1 MAVQDDLRRLTQVDS
16 IYHGYSV
23 MLTSTTVSYPFTS
36 WFKGRLQQAN
46 DGSIVR
52 SVSTDG
58 AVSGFQLG
66 SVQQN
71 WQSTETPNTGI
82 TVSIPIN
89 QTVLVPAGPP
99 PAGPLGPQQ
108 PGGPVQITTGT
119 IVLQQQLPQELTN

>member
-16 IYHGYSV
+16 IYLGYSV
-23 MLTSTTVSYPFTS
+23 LNMMGSPFTS

-46 DGSIVR
+46 DGNWIVR

-66 SVQQN
+66 LVQQN

-89 QTVLVPAGPP
+89 LNVPSAPSAPVGLPFGP
-99 PAGPLGPQQ
+99 GQ
-108 PGGPVQITTGT
+108 PDPVQITTGT
-119 IVLQQQLPQELTN
+119 IFLQQQLPPELTN

>member
-1 MAVQDDLRRLTQVDS
+1 MFVKELN
-16 IYHGYSV
+16 IYLGYSV
-23 MLTSTTVSYPFTS
+23 QNLGSSFTS
-36 WFKGRLQQAN
+36 WFKGRLQQVN
-46 DGSIVR
+46 DGTWIVR

-89 QTVLVPAGPP
+89 LNVPSGPP
-99 PAGPLGPQQ
+99 GPFGPQ
-108 PGGPVQITTGT
+108 PGEGNPVQVTTGT

>member
-1 MAVQDDLRRLTQVDS
+1 VDS
-16 IYHGYSV
+16 IYLGYSV
-23 MLTSTTVSYPFTS
+23 VLSFGQSITS

-46 DGSIVR
+46 DGSWIVR

-66 SVQQN
+66 PVQQN

-89 QTVLVPAGPP
+89 LNV
-99 PAGPLGPQQ
+99 PQQ
-108 PGGPVQITTGT
+108 VNPIQITTGS